1 MKKFSTK
8 RQLTTSKKLAA
19 AGRALETRLETWP
32 GRVRKRVSRNET
44 TMKATVRRVDDLTIK
59 LAMLEPLREKVTAL
73 EAEVKALRS
82 RARP

>member
-8 RQLTTSKKLAA
+8 RQLTTPKKLAS
-19 AGRALETRLETWP
+19 AGRALETRLETWL

-44 TMKATVRRVDDLTIK
+44 AMKKTVKRVDDLTIQ
-59 LAMLEPLREKVTAL
+59 LAMLEPLVEKVAAL
-73 EAEVKALRS
+73 EAEVQTLRS